1 MHTPMKACEV
11 INLMDKTV
19 RDLKELD
26 TVISGMAEAITE
38 VASKPRPWW
47 DLNGRLFGSSAQLAR
62 STYATAAVTVQLS
75 VLYMR
80 LNSMLTLANMVD
92 SQATIQVDHEDLFH
106 LSSAKELLKKVKIV
120 DGGLETHGD

>member
-26 TVISGMAEAITE
+26 TVISGMAGAITE

-47 DLNGRLFGSSAQLAR
+47 DLNGRLFGSSAQRALP
-62 STYATAAVTVQLS
+62 TYAPAAVTVQLS

-106 LSSAKELLKKVKIV
+106 LSSAKELLKKVKII
-120 DGGLETHGD
+120 DGGVSSGD

>member
-1 MHTPMKACEV
+1 MKACEV

-47 DLNGRLFGSSAQLAR
+47 DINGRLFGGSSEIAR
-62 STYATAAVTVQLS
+62 ATYASAAVTVQLS

-80 LNSMLTLANMVD
+80 LNSMLTLANTVD

>member
-1 MHTPMKACEV
+1 MKACEV

-19 RDLKELD
+19 RDLKELNN
-26 TVISGMAEAITE
+26 VISGMAGVVTE
-38 VASKPRPWW
+38 IASKPRPWW
-47 DLNGRLFGSSAQLAR
+47 DINGRLFGGSSDVAR
-62 STYATAAVTVQLS
+62 ATYASAAVTVQLT

-120 DGGLETHGD
+120 DGGLDTHGD